1 MELRHLR
8 YFVTVATSGGF
19 AKAARQLSVSQSAIS
34 EQVRDLE
41 DELGVPLIDRAQHRT
56 RLTPHGVLF
65 LEEARRTLAAAER
78 AVEVAQRSAR
88 GEIGTLVI
96 GFFVGGTGDFFAELI
111 RDFRSLY
118 PKVRVSLAEL
128 TPSEQQSAL
137 IAGAIDI
144 GFTRA
149 VEPEASARLEV
160 ERLYTEPLF
169 AVMPKTHRLAESTIT
184 LPELSSESF
193 IVAQRDTS
201 PVLFDK
207 VISLC
212 AEAGFSPRIV
222 ATASVSTGVLT
233 LVHAGEGIA
242 ILPRNARYFAPS
254 ELAFRPIEHPGAA
267 IDLVVAWPRE
277 RQSPITQAFLTLM
290 RQRLAAGMLSEDFST
305 T

>member
-8 YFVTVATSGGF
+8 YFVEVAAVGGF
-19 AKAARQLSVSQSAIS
+19 TRAARTLHVSQSAIS
-34 EQVRDLE
+34 EQIRDLE
-41 DELGVPLIDRAQHRT
+41 DELGVSLIDRAQHRT

-78 AVEVAQRSAR
+78 AVEVARRSVR
-88 GEIGTLVI
+88 GEIGTLLI
-96 GFFVGGTGDFFAELI
+96 GFFVGGTGDFFARLI
-111 RDFRSLY
+111 RDFRNLY
-118 PKVRVSLAEL
+118 PEVRVSLVEL

-137 IAGAIDI
+137 LSGTIDL

-149 VEPEASARLEV
+149 VEPAAAARLKV
-160 ERLYTEPLF
+160 ERLFAEPLF
-169 AVMPKTHRLAESTIT
+169 AVMPATHRLARGTVQ
-184 LPELSSESF
+184 LAELASESF
-193 IVAQRDTS
+193 IVAQRHTS

-242 ILPRNARYFAPS
+242 ILPRNAQYFAPS
-254 ELAFRPIEHPGAA
+254 ELAFRPIAHPEAT
-267 IDLVVAWPRE
+267 IDFVVAWPRDRE
-277 RQSPITQAFLTLM
+277 SEIARAFLSLM
-290 RQRLAAGMLSEDFST
+290 RQQRGPGLLA
-305 T
+305 